1 MHTHLNLG
9 KGVNMSKSV
18 VVISG
23 GLGSPSS
30 SSLLGR
36 QLGESIAGQLALAG
50 VQADVANIELREH
63 ASDITNNMLTG
74 FAAPTLQRVI
84 DAVVGADVL
93 VAVTPVFTASVSG
106 LFKSFLDI
114 LDPRSLSGKP
124 VVLAATAGTQRH
136 QLAIDYAMRPIFA
149 YLRAQV
155 MPTTVFAAS
164 EDFGGQGISGT
175 LSDRAQRVAREVAMA
190 LAASDGELKPDA
202 DLGDTRSIAP
212 SVSETADPNDEMTSL
227 PFEALLA
234 NVRSGA
240 S

>member
-1 MHTHLNLG
+1 
-9 KGVNMSKSV
+9 MSKSV

-23 GLGSPSS
+23 GLGTPSS
-30 SSLLGR
+30 SSLLGG
-36 QLGESIAGQLALAG
+36 QIGQNIATQLAAAG

-63 ASDITNNMLTG
+63 AGEITNNMLTG
-74 FAAPTLQRVI
+74 FAAPGLQKVI

-114 LDPRSLSGKP
+114 LDPKSLSGKP

-136 QLAIDYAMRPIFA
+136 QLAIDYAMRPIFS
-149 YLRAQV
+149 YLRAQI

-164 EDFGGQGISGT
+164 EDFGGQGLSGT
-175 LSDRAQRVAREVAMA
+175 LADRARRVAREVVLA
-190 LAASDGELKPDA
+190 LSLSEGELSADA

-212 SVSETADPNDEMTSL
+212 SVSEFADPDDDLTSL

-234 NVRSGA
+234 NLKSG

>member
-1 MHTHLNLG
+1 
-9 KGVNMSKSV
+9 MSKSV

-23 GLGSPSS
+23 GLGTPSS
-30 SSLLGR
+30 SSLLG
-36 QLGESIAGQLALAG
+36 QQIGQNIATQLASAG
-50 VQADVANIELREH
+50 VQADVSNIELREH
-63 ASDITNNMLTG
+63 AGEITNNMLTG
-74 FAAPTLQRVI
+74 FAAPGLQKVI
-84 DAVVGADVL
+84 DAVVNADVL

-114 LDPRSLSGKP
+114 LDPKSLNGKP

-136 QLAIDYAMRPIFA
+136 QLAVDYAMRPIFS
-149 YLRAQV
+149 YLRAQI

-164 EDFGGQGISGT
+164 EDFGGQGLSGT
-175 LSDRAQRVAREVAMA
+175 LADRARRVAQEVV
-190 LAASDGELKPDA
+190 LVLSLDEGELSADA

-212 SVSETADPNDEMTSL
+212 SVSEFADPDDELSSL

-234 NVRSGA
+234 NLKSG

>member
-1 MHTHLNLG
+1 
-9 KGVNMSKSV
+9 MSKSV

-30 SSLLGR
+30 SLLLGR

-50 VQADVANIELREH
+50 VQADLTTVELREH
-63 ASDITNNMLTG
+63 ASDITNNMLSG
-74 FAAPTLQRVI
+74 FAAPSLQRVI

-114 LDPRSLSGKP
+114 LDPKSLSGKP

-136 QLAIDYAMRPIFA
+136 QLAIDYAMRPIFS
-149 YLRAQV
+149 YLRAQI

-164 EDFGGQGISGT
+164 EDFGGHGISGT
-175 LSDRAQRVAREVAMA
+175 LSDRAQRVAREVAAA
-190 LAASDGELKPDA
+190 LAAAEGELGPDTG
-202 DLGDTRSIAP
+202 LGDTRSIAP
-212 SVSETADPNDEMTSL
+212 SVSETADPNDEMASL

-234 NVRSGA
+234 NVRAGA
-240 S
+240 N

>member
-1 MHTHLNLG
+1 
-9 KGVNMSKSV
+9 MSKSV

-36 QLGESIAGQLALAG
+36 QIGDSIVVKLAAAGIQVDLN
-50 VQADVANIELREH
+50 NIELREH
-63 ASDITNNMLTG
+63 AGDITNNMLTG
-74 FAAPTLQRVI
+74 FAAPQLQRVI
-84 DAVVGADVL
+84 DAVVNADVL
-93 VAVTPVFTASVSG
+93 VAVTPVFTASISG

-114 LDPRSLSGKP
+114 LDPKALNGKT

-149 YLRAQV
+149 YLRTNI

-164 EDFGGQGISGT
+164 EDFGGQEIAGT
-175 LSDRAQRVAREVAMA
+175 LTERARRVAQEVLISLS
-190 LAASDGELKPDA
+190 LADGELKADQ

-212 SVSETADPNDEMTSL
+212 SVSEFADPNDDMTSL
-227 PFEALLA
+227 PFETLLA
-234 NVRSGA
+234 NVRATGR
-240 S
+240 

>member
-1 MHTHLNLG
+1 
-9 KGVNMSKSV
+9 MSKSV

-36 QLGESIAGQLALAG
+36 QIGDSIVVKLAAAGIQVDLN
-50 VQADVANIELREH
+50 NIELREH
-63 ASDITNNMLTG
+63 AGDITNNMLTG
-74 FAAPTLQRVI
+74 FAAPQLQRVI
-84 DAVVGADVL
+84 DAVVNADVL
-93 VAVTPVFTASVSG
+93 VAVTPVFTASISG

-114 LDPRSLSGKP
+114 LDPKALNGKT

-149 YLRAQV
+149 YLRTNI

-164 EDFGGQGISGT
+164 EDFGGQGIAGT
-175 LSDRAQRVAREVAMA
+175 LTERARRVAQEVLISLS
-190 LAASDGELKPDA
+190 LADGELKADQ

-212 SVSETADPNDEMTSL
+212 SVSEFADPNDDMTSL
-227 PFEALLA
+227 PFETLLA
-234 NVRSGA
+234 NVRATGR
-240 S
+240 

>member
-1 MHTHLNLG
+1 
-9 KGVNMSKSV
+9 MSKSV

-23 GLGSPSS
+23 GLGTPSS
-30 SSLLGR
+30 SSLLGG
-36 QLGESIAGQLALAG
+36 QIGQNIATQLAAAG

-63 ASDITNNMLTG
+63 AGEITNNMLTG
-74 FAAPTLQRVI
+74 FAAPGLQKVI

-114 LDPRSLSGKP
+114 LDPKSLSGKP

-136 QLAIDYAMRPIFA
+136 QLAIDYAMRPIFS
-149 YLRAQV
+149 YLRAQI

-164 EDFGGQGISGT
+164 EDFGGQGLSGT
-175 LSDRAQRVAREVAMA
+175 LADRARRIAREVVLA
-190 LAASDGELKPDA
+190 LSLSEGELSADA

-212 SVSETADPNDEMTSL
+212 SVSEFADPDDELTSL

-234 NVRSGA
+234 NLKSG

>member
-1 MHTHLNLG
+1 MG
-9 KGVNMSKSV
+9 KSV

-23 GLGSPSS
+23 GLGTPSS
-30 SSLLGR
+30 SSLLGG
-36 QLGESIAGQLALAG
+36 QIGQNIATQLAAAG

-63 ASDITNNMLTG
+63 AGEITNNMLTG
-74 FAAPTLQRVI
+74 FAAPGLQKVI

-114 LDPRSLSGKP
+114 LDPKSLSGKP

-136 QLAIDYAMRPIFA
+136 QLAIDYAMRPIFS
-149 YLRAQV
+149 YLRAQI

-164 EDFGGQGISGT
+164 EDFGGQGLSGT
-175 LSDRAQRVAREVAMA
+175 LADRARRVAREVVLA
-190 LAASDGELKPDA
+190 LSLSEGELSADA

-212 SVSETADPNDEMTSL
+212 SVSEFADPDDELTSL

-234 NVRSGA
+234 NLKSG